1 MTIAQI
7 GVSPVKE
14 LELTAFFRGLDI
26 NAGRCESEG
35 VLHTQLGID
44 DVERLLAPLETLFDE
59 RKQHPV
65 FLVGAV
71 EERADMTFRVKHRAR
86 EPNRLA
92 AFTRSSPAGL
102 HTVFGGIHWSS
113 PSGRRPP
120 R

>member
-65 FLVGAV
+65 FFVGMMKEGADV
-71 EERADMTFRVKHRAR
+71 SLRAKHRAP

-92 AFTRSSPAGL
+92 ALTRRVPAGFRTVIGRIQGPSL
-102 HTVFGGIHWSS
+102 AKCHT
-113 PSGRRPP
+113 
-120 R
+120 